1 MRALWGNIILAL
13 MGEAK
18 TSSQIA
24 YCIEK
29 DISEIRRELI
39 LMNHY
44 GLIEPIGVRSE
55 DDLITAG
62 SYYADILWSLTEHS
76 IMHHDI
82 NEDCHACELR
92 RRLLR
97 SRR

>member
-1 MRALWGNIILAL
+1 MRGIWGSIIIEL
-13 MGEAK
+13 MGESK

-24 YCIEK
+24 YYAECNLG
-29 DISEIRRELI
+29 EIRRELI

-55 DDLITAG
+55 SGLLTAG

-76 IMHHDI
+76 LRHRDI
-82 NEDCHACELR
+82 NEECHACKLR
-92 RRLLR
+92 RRLIR
-97 SRR
+97 SRQ